1 MEKKT
6 ELIINPIHSVCLA
19 VFAAERAEHSYTCE
33 DVALAFTIREEEGK
47 KKHKADWIS
56 CLLEDS
62 I

>member
-47 KKHKADWIS
+47 KKHKAD
-56 CLLEDS
+56 
-62 I
+62 